1 MSEEITREEAT
12 EKLESIFRS
21 NLEGE
26 ELDKLIDSIP
36 QRLDKFEG
44 KWPKL
49 ISWAEEKFGAA
60 DAEGDSDA
68 EEPTGEAEEAEADPT
83 PSTEEITREE
93 ATEKLESIFRS
104 NLEGEELDKLIDSIP
119 QRLDKFEGK
128 WPKLISWAEEKFGA
142 ADAEGDSDAEEPTG
156 EAEEAEAEPEP
167 EKKKRRG
174 FFSAFGK
181 SKEEP
186 EAEAETEDSEAE
198 EPTGEAEEAEAEPEP
213 EKKKRRGFFSAFGK
227 SKEEPEAEAET
238 EDSEAEEPTGEA
250 EEDSEAEEPTGEAE
264 EDSDEDWIVL
274 KQSLISDPE
283 KSETWKALADY
294 FASRGN
300 NGRSEACN
308 DAADALS

>member
-1 MSEEITREEAT
+1 MS
-12 EKLESIFRS
+12 
-21 NLEGE
+21 
-26 ELDKLIDSIP
+26 
-36 QRLDKFEG
+36 
-44 KWPKL
+44 
-49 ISWAEEKFGAA
+49 
-60 DAEGDSDA
+60 
-68 EEPTGEAEEAEADPT
+68 
-83 PSTEEITREE
+83 EEITREE

-174 FFSAFGK
+174 FFSAF
-181 SKEEP
+181 E
-186 EAEAETEDSEAE
+186 
-198 EPTGEAEEAEAEPEP
+198 
-213 EKKKRRGFFSAFGK
+213 K

-250 EEDSEAEEPTGEAE
+250 EEDSEAEEPTGEAEE